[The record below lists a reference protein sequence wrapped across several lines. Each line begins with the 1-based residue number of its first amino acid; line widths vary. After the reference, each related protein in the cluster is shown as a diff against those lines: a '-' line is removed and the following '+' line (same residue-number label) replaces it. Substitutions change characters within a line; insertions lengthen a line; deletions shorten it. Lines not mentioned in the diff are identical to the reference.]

1 MSLQHVSLQ
10 VVELL
15 IAQIAHFFSAA
26 GLEYLVGHSE
36 MLVEV
41 RDLLPALWAGVP
53 LFEMN
58 KLDMTVVVGLL
69 VGLVFTLIAG
79 VFVSCRRSSF

>member
-1 MSLQHVSLQ
+1 MSLQHVGLQ

-15 IAQIAHFFSAA
+15 IAQTAHFLSTA

-41 RDLLPALWAGVP
+41 GNLLPALWAGVS
-53 LFEMN
+53 LLEVN
-58 KLDMTVVVGLL
+58 KLDMTVVVRLL
-69 VGLVFTLIAG
+69 VCLVFTLIAG
-79 VFVSCRRSSF
+79 VLESC

>member
-15 IAQIAHFFSAA
+15 IAQTAYLFSTTS
-26 GLEYLVGHSE
+26 LEYLVSHSE

-41 RDLLPALWAGVP
+41 RDLLPALWAGIS
-53 LFEMN
+53 LFKMD
-58 KLDMTVVVGLL
+58 KFDMTVVV
-69 VGLVFTLIAG
+69 
-79 VFVSCRRSSF
+79 

>member
-15 IAQIAHFFSAA
+15 IAQTAHFFSTA

-41 RDLLPALWAGVP
+41 GNLLPALWAGVS
-53 LFEMN
+53 LLEVD

-69 VGLVFTLIAG
+69 VCLVFTLIAG
-79 VFVSCRRSSF
+79 VLESC